1 MKKGL
6 ALLILTFIL
15 FTSSLSNAEGPVVEV
30 DGVKY
35 EVYLVKKGDTLWG
48 IAKDRWSAPQQW
60 ERLSNANRYIRDAN
74 VIYPGQPIL
83 IPVEELEKAAAA
95 QEEAVAVEEKSRIES
110 VAVTSFI
117 NISDG
122 GNFDWLSIGLAESLT
137 TDMKKFPGLTVI
149 ERESIEQILKENK
162 LRDLNIVEYKEKREL
177 GKFFASSHLL
187 GGSYRIDGDK
197 ITIKAALLD
206 IKKDKVI
213 GTTEISGKINNIFEL
228 ERLLLMNLFGKLMEV
243 DDAVKVSILAGEKTT
258 LEAYEQVSKGKS
270 LFYLGQSK
278 EAREYFQKALETDP
292 KYQAA
297 LQELKESVSSSDTLA
312 IMPMKNATG
321 SKELEWLSLGIS
333 EALSTD
339 IKKMTGIFLVER
351 TQIEKALEELK
362 LGTLG
367 IVDEKTAPQL
377 GKMVGAGIILIGS
390 YQTVNGNIRIDVR
403 MVDVV
408 SSQVLLTETV
418 NGDIGKIFEVE
429 SGLAERIAKALHV
442 ELSPEEREKLMSE
455 KPDIESFK
463 RYIMAQ
469 GTVEVVNKKPG
480 EGVTAISALALTDF
494 DNSSKSAEYEW
505 MRSAIPGSLYTE
517 LKAKSKINLIERN
530 QIEKALEEMKLASV
544 GLIEE
549 NAPKLGKMLGADA
562 VLTGI
567 YQISGDS
574 IRIDA
579 KIVKVETGEVLSGGE
594 VSGSIKDIFNLE
606 KRLSENVLAALE
618 ALAPKDEKAKDTDEE
633 QKVAEKEDEARKER
647 DKQLEL
653 DELKEQQRKK
663 RDEEAIKDINILLN
677 TVQ

>member
-6 ALLILTFIL
+6 LLLLLTIIL
-15 FTSSLSNAEGPVVEV
+15 FSSSLSNAEGPVVEV

-48 IAKDRWSAPQQW
+48 IAKNRWSDPHKW
-60 ERLSNANRYIRDAN
+60 HRLISANRYIRDAN

-83 IPVEELEKAAAA
+83 VPAEELEKAAAA
-95 QEEAVAVEEKSRIES
+95 KEEAVAVEEKSLIES

-117 NISDG
+117 NSSDG
-122 GNFDWLSIGLAESLT
+122 GNFDWLSIGLAESLA

-149 ERESIEQILKENK
+149 EREGIEQILKENK
-162 LRDLNIVEYKEKREL
+162 LRDLNIVEYKEKQEL
-177 GKFFASSHLL
+177 GRFFASSHLL
-187 GGSYRIDGDK
+187 GGSYRVDGDM

-206 IKKDKVI
+206 VKKDEVI
-213 GTTEISGKINNIFEL
+213 GTTEISGKISNIFEL
-228 ERLLLMNLFGKLMEV
+228 ERLMLMNLLSKFMEV
-243 DDAVKVSILAGEKTT
+243 DDAVKASILAGEKTT
-258 LEAYEQVSKGKS
+258 LAAFEQVSKGKS

-351 TQIEKALEELK
+351 AQIEKALEELK

-429 SGLAERIAKALHV
+429 TGLAERIAKALHV

-469 GTVEVVNKKPG
+469 GTVEVVTKKPG
-480 EGVTAISALALTDF
+480 EGVTAISAMALTDF
-494 DNSSKSAEYEW
+494 DNSSKIAEYDW
-505 MRSAIPGSLYTE
+505 MKSAIPGSLYTE

-530 QIEKALEEMKLASV
+530 QIDKALEEMKLASI

-594 VSGSIKDIFNLE
+594 VSGSIKEIFNLE
-606 KRLSENVLAALE
+606 KRLAENVLAALE
-618 ALAPKDEKAKDTDEE
+618 ALAPKDEKAKEEE
-633 QKVAEKEDEARKER
+633 QKVAEKEDEAKKKKDELM
-647 DKQLEL
+647 KLE
-653 DELKEQQRKK
+653 ELKEKQRKK
-663 RDEEAIKDINILLN
+663 RDEEAIKDINIWLN

>member
-1 MKKGL
+1 MW
-6 ALLILTFIL
+6 
-15 FTSSLSNAEGPVVEV
+15 S
-30 DGVKY
+30 
-35 EVYLVKKGDTLWG
+35 
-48 IAKDRWSAPQQW
+48 IAKKKLRGPHLWKSIRD
-60 ERLSNANRYIRDAN
+60 ANRYIVN
-74 VIYPGQPIL
+74 PSLIYSGQPIFL
-83 IPVEELEKAAAA
+83 PVPEVPKVSEAAGVPGEVGEK
-95 QEEAVAVEEKSRIES
+95 EEEKKEGLGSI
-110 VAVTSFI
+110 AVIRFKNLADDVSY
-117 NISDG
+117 
-122 GNFDWLSIGLAESLT
+122 DWLSTGLAETFS
-137 TDMKKFPGLTVI
+137 TDVEKLPGLTVI
-149 ERESIEQILKENK
+149 ERERVEEAMEEKKLKELK
-162 LRDLNIVEYKEKREL
+162 IVEAKGAQEI
-177 GKFFASSHLL
+177 GKGLKVNHLL
-187 GGSYRIDGDK
+187 TGSYRVSDGKID
-197 ITIKAALLD
+197 IEAVLLD
-206 IKKDKVI
+206 VEKGEVIEKSKV
-213 GTTEISGKINNIFEL
+213 SGRLNGIFEL
-228 ERLLLMNLFGKLMEV
+228 QRILLLKLFDKMMDITDNVRAE
-243 DDAVKVSILAGEKTT
+243 ILTGEKTT
-258 LEAYEQVSKGKS
+258 LKAYEQVSKGKS

-351 TQIEKALEELK
+351 AQIEKALEELK

-418 NGDIGKIFEVE
+418 SGDIGNIFEVE
-429 SGLAERIAKALHV
+429 TGLAERIAKALHV
-442 ELSPEEREKLMSE
+442 ELSPEERKKLMSE

-480 EGVTAISALALTDF
+480 EGVTAIRAMALTDF

-505 MRSAIPGSLYTE
+505 MKSAIPGSLYTE
-517 LKAKSKINLIERN
+517 LKAKSKVNLIERN
-530 QIEKALEEMKLASV
+530 QIEKALEEMKLVSV

-579 KIVKVETGEVLSGGE
+579 KIVKVETGEVLSGGD
-594 VSGSIKDIFNLE
+594 VSGTIKDIFNLE
-606 KRLSENVLAALE
+606 KRLAENVLAALE
-618 ALAPKDEKAKDTDEE
+618 ALAPKDEKAKDEE
-633 QKVAEKEDEARKER
+633 QKVAEKEDEARKEK
-647 DKQLEL
+647 DKLMELE
-653 DELKEQQRKK
+653 ELKEKQRKK
-663 RDEEAIKDINILLN
+663 RDEEAIKDINIWLN